1 MTTSELEVGD
11 YGIIISDEDPNFA
24 GTIFK
29 VDYNQPCTEHE
40 DLFHVKMLRSQD
52 RGKDT
57 DISTDKYKTKIVLIC
72 PALEIMF
79 DLKDKDFY

>member
-11 YGIIISDEDPNFA
+11 YGLIISDEDLDLVGA
-24 GTIFK
+24 IFK

-40 DLFHVKMLRSQD
+40 DLFHVKMLRNQD
-52 RGKDT
+52 HGKDN
-57 DISTDKYKTKIVLIC
+57 DISTDKYKSKIVLIC

-79 DLKDKDFY
+79 NLKDKDFY